1 MALAQMIKEGESCV
15 KEYLD
20 QESSPFING
29 SMKGV
34 PSLSPLPQWGRG
46 KGEGEFNLFS
56 APIIM

>member
-20 QESSPFING
+20 QERSPFING

-34 PSLSPLPQWGRG
+34 PSLFPLPQWGTTP
-46 KGEGEFNLFS
+46 GEGEFNLFS
-56 APIIM
+56 APINM